1 MAATEA
7 VRIKEQQMQELK
19 AEIHDEEQHQSSGE
33 R

>member
-7 VRIKEQQMQELK
+7 VRVKEQQMQELK
-19 AEIHDEEQHQSSGE
+19 TEIHDEEQRQSPGE

>member
-7 VRIKEQQMQELK
+7 VSTKEQQMQELK
-19 AEIHDEEQHQSSGE
+19 AQIHDEEQGRSPAE

>member
-7 VRIKEQQMQELK
+7 VSIKERQMQELK
-19 AEIHDEEQHQSSGE
+19 TEIHDEEQGRSPGE